1 MLWAARRRMGILR
14 PGVDSH
20 ARNDHPHRHQRTFET
35 RQHSEGNAIQS
46 RVSASHPVCKE
57 GPVPPIRSARG
68 RPIPTALRY
77 DGSGW
82 PEVERSLTWL
92 FYRRGLIWYADFYAD
107 GKRVQESTGT
117 ANRREAEKFVALRLS
132 EAQRG
137 VYVKPVHVPLPE
149 LWERYIAYSKAHK
162 RSWKRDDQM
171 YRNLQGFFGP
181 VNLHPPAGRGLPAA
195 PRPGSLAGNR
205 QS

>member
-1 MLWAARRRMGILR
+1 MSPRCPTATPR
-14 PGVDSH
+14 PLSSS
-20 ARNDHPHRHQRTFET
+20 AQRTFET
-35 RQHSEGNAIQS
+35 HQHSEGNAIQS
-46 RVSASHPVCKE
+46 RVSAPHPVCE
-57 GPVPPIRSARG
+57 ARPVPAIRSARG
-68 RPIPTALRY
+68 RPIPTALRH

-162 RSWKRDDQM
+162 HSWKRDDQM

-181 VNLHPPAGRGLPAA
+181 VNLETLTPLSRGLPAA

>member
-92 FYRRGLIWYADFYAD
+92 FYLWLARG
-107 GKRVQESTGT
+107 GKVI
-117 ANRREAEKFVALRLS
+117 NMAL
-132 EAQRG
+132 
-137 VYVKPVHVPLPE
+137 LPT
-149 LWERYIAYSKAHK
+149 RP
-162 RSWKRDDQM
+162 
-171 YRNLQGFFGP
+171 NLVCGFLCGRQTS
-181 VNLHPPAGRGLPAA
+181 AGID
-195 PRPGSLAGNR
+195 
-205 QS
+205 